1 MVDWPPTDCRGPMT
15 LNLITIDS
23 GCYRIGLTSS
33 YFIDGHI
40 GHFPGAGICL
50 ATTTLLRVD
59 NLHINKTNKEVS
71 PILGVSLGS
80 IFMLMDGV
88 ADFVGDINIYRLSV
102 GGIRGD
108 RAIVGDE
115 NLNSLV
121 AKNLSANNNVAFNPS
136 PVHITYGS
144 AETTHAH
151 LLGLDFGGPFFQS
164 GSVDSNGSG
173 PYVAGIRGSCLV
185 A

>member
-1 MVDWPPTDCRGPMT
+1 MT

-40 GHFPGAGICL
+40 GHFLGAGICL

-88 ADFVGDINIYRLSV
+88 ADFVGDI
-102 GGIRGD
+102 
-108 RAIVGDE
+108 
-115 NLNSLV
+115 
-121 AKNLSANNNVAFNPS
+121 
-136 PVHITYGS
+136 TY
-144 AETTHAH
+144 TV
-151 LLGLDFGGPFFQS
+151 FP
-164 GSVDSNGSG
+164 
-173 PYVAGIRGSCLV
+173 
-185 A
+185 